1 MFNEESNIT
10 LTSPSHTV
18 IGGKEIFK
26 NGGSY
31 CDWLLSVWYGFCL
44 FGMGKCSSK

>member
-1 MFNEESNIT
+1 MFKEESNIT
-10 LTSPSHTV
+10 LPPITLHTV

-31 CDWLLSVWYGFCL
+31 CDWLLSVWYGKMFQ
-44 FGMGKCSSK
+44 